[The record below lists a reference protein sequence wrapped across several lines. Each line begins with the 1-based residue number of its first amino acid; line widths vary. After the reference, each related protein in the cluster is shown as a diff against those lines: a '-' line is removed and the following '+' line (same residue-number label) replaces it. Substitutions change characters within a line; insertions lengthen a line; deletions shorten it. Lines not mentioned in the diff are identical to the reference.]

1 MSEAKQIDLPK
12 PRALGHLRTVLSG
25 PAAPKASDDVIDLH
39 QLWGVIR
46 RRANVIAGAT
56 ILGTVLATIFIFQLT
71 PRYTAEATVMLETR
85 KNQMVDF
92 TSLMAGLTGDQ
103 SVVRSEMEI
112 LKSRA
117 LADKVAEKLDI
128 DGWPEF
134 NPALRRPGFFDAL
147 LSPFAWVTNAIRS
160 LTTSS
165 SAAALDNEAR
175 TRDRKAAEVS
185 LLMNRMEITNDGRS
199 YLIKIHAQSTN
210 RNAAALIANTYVDF
224 YLLDQIE
231 AKFDAVK
238 RASGWLNDQLEQL
251 RQKVRDSEHAV
262 EVYKEQNN
270 LTETTKGTT
279 LSEQQMS
286 ELNSQLILA
295 TADRAQKESSLA
307 QIRSGNV
314 ESSAVL
320 NSPLVEKLRADEADL
335 MHKKAELSN
344 RYQPSHPTMVNL
356 QSQIDDI
363 KRKIDEEA
371 NKTIHGL
378 QGDVAAAKAKETSLR
393 DQLNGLQKNANQEGK
408 LDVQLRELQREADA
422 NKLLYENFLTK
433 FKQTSSEED
442 IQQADARLVSSAL
455 PPRIPSFPKKTVL
468 VGFSFL
474 VSLLIGAAAAFIL
487 ERLDNGF
494 RSAEQVEKLLGVSTL
509 GLVPGIVRQELP
521 QDVVV
526 KRPTSQYSEA
536 IRSIRTALR
545 YSDVDNPPKVVL
557 ITSSLSGEG
566 KTVFA
571 TSLAR
576 SVARSGGKA
585 LLVDCDLRR
594 PSVSKVLEVD
604 GEPGMLDVF
613 AEHPDIDA
621 LIRVDEGSG
630 MHYIPS
636 KGGTANPQDLLSS
649 QQMRTFLEKMRAR
662 YDLIVLDAPPVLAV
676 SDPIILSHFVDT
688 TIYLIRWET
697 TPRPIVIGAVKMLRA
712 NGGDIAGVVLSR
724 VNTRKHATYGYGD
737 AGYYYGR
744 YSNYYGYS
752 QTPSA

>member
-12 PRALGHLRTVLSG
+12 PRALGHLRTVLTG
-25 PAAPKASDDVIDLH
+25 PSAPRPTEDVIDLH
-39 QLWGVIR
+39 QLFGVIR
-46 RRANVIAGAT
+46 RRANVILGCVV
-56 ILGTVLATIFIFQLT
+56 LGTVLATVWIFQLT
-71 PRYTAEATVMLETR
+71 PRYTAEATVMLDTR

-92 TSLMAGLTGDQ
+92 TSLMAGLSGDQ

-117 LADKVAEKLDI
+117 LAEKVAEKLKI
-128 DGWPEF
+128 DEWPEY
-134 NPALRRPGFFDAL
+134 NPSLRRPGFFDAL

-175 TRDRKAAEVS
+175 TRDRKAAEVT
-185 LLMNRMEITNDGRS
+185 LLMDRMEITNDGRS

-238 RASGWLNDQLEQL
+238 RATGWLNDQLDQL
-251 RQKVRDSEHAV
+251 RQKVRDSERAV
-262 EVYKEQNN
+262 EVYKDQNN
-270 LTETTKGTT
+270 LTQTTKGTT

-295 TADRAQKESSLA
+295 TADRAQKESNLA
-307 QIRSGNV
+307 QIRSG
-314 ESSAVL
+314 SDSAAVM

-335 MHKKAELSN
+335 RHKKAELSN

-356 QSQIDDI
+356 QSQIEEI
-363 KRKIDEEA
+363 KRKIDDEA
-371 NKTIHGL
+371 GKTVRGL
-378 QGDVAAAKAKETSLR
+378 QGDVNAARAKENSLR
-393 DQLNGLQKNANQEGK
+393 DQLGSLQKNANQEGK
-408 LDVQLRELQREADA
+408 LDVTLRELQREADA
-422 NKLLYENFLTK
+422 NKLLYESFLTR

-474 VSLLIGAAAAFIL
+474 VSLLVGAAAAFIL

-509 GLVPGIVRQELP
+509 GLVPGVVRQELP

-571 TSLAR
+571 GSLAR
-576 SVARSGGKA
+576 SVARSGGKS

-594 PSVSKVLEVD
+594 PSVAKLLGVN

-613 AEHPDIDA
+613 AENANIDA
-621 LIRVDEGSG
+621 LIRVDEESG

-649 QQMRTFLEKMRAR
+649 QQMRSFLERMRAR

-688 TIYLIRWET
+688 TIYLVRWET
-697 TPRPIVIGAVKMLRA
+697 TPRPIVTGAVRMLRS

-724 VNTRKHATYGYGD
+724 VNARKHATYGYGD
-737 AGYYYGR
+737 NGYYYGR
-744 YSNYYGYS
+744 YSNYYGYHEA
-752 QTPSA
+752 T

>member
-12 PRALGHLRTVLSG
+12 PRALGHLRTVLTG
-25 PAAPKASDDVIDLH
+25 AAPRPSEDVIDLH
-39 QLWGVIR
+39 QLFGVIR
-46 RRANVIAGAT
+46 RRASVILGCV
-56 ILGTVLATIFIFQLT
+56 ILGTVLATVWIFQLT
-71 PRYTAEATVMLETR
+71 PRYTAEATVMLDTR

-92 TSLMAGLTGDQ
+92 TSLMAGLSGDQ

-117 LADKVAEKLDI
+117 LADKVAEKLNI
-128 DGWPEF
+128 DSWPEY
-134 NPALRRPGFFDAL
+134 NPALRQPGFFDAL
-147 LSPFAWVTNAIRS
+147 TSPIAWVTSALRS

-175 TRDRKAAEVS
+175 TRDRKAAEVT
-185 LLMNRMEITNDGRS
+185 LLMDRMEITNDGRS

-238 RASGWLNDQLEQL
+238 RASGWLNDQLDSL

-270 LTETTKGTT
+270 LSETTKGTS
-279 LSEQQMS
+279 LSEQQLS

-307 QIRSGNV
+307 QIRSGNT

-335 MHKKAELSN
+335 LHKKAELSN

-356 QSQIDDI
+356 QSQIEEI
-363 KRKIDEEA
+363 KRKIDDEA
-371 NKTIHGL
+371 GKTIRGL
-378 QGDVAAAKAKETSLR
+378 QGDVNAARAKENSLR
-393 DQLNGLQKNANQEGK
+393 EQLGSIQKNANQEGK
-408 LDVQLRELQREADA
+408 LDVTLRELQREADA

-474 VSLLIGAAAAFIL
+474 VSLLVGAAAAFLL

-494 RSAEQVEKLLGVSTL
+494 RSADQVEKLLGVSTL
-509 GLVPGIVRQELP
+509 GLVPGVVRQELP

-557 ITSSLSGEG
+557 ITSSLAGEG

-571 TSLAR
+571 GSLAR
-576 SVARSGGKA
+576 SVARSGGKS

-594 PSVSKVLEVD
+594 PSVAKLLGVS

-613 AEHPDIDA
+613 AENANIDS
-621 LIRVDEGSG
+621 LIRVDEDSG

-649 QQMRTFLEKMRAR
+649 QQMRSFLERMRAR

-688 TIYLIRWET
+688 TIYLVRWET
-697 TPRPIVIGAVKMLRA
+697 TPRPIVTGAVRMLRA
-712 NGGDIAGVVLSR
+712 NGGEIAGVVLSR
-724 VNTRKHATYGYGD
+724 VNARKHATYGYGD
-737 AGYYYGR
+737 NGYYYGR
-744 YSNYYGYS
+744 YSNYYGYHQS
-752 QTPSA
+752 T

>member
-12 PRALGHLRTVLSG
+12 PRALGHLRTVLTG
-25 PAAPKASDDVIDLH
+25 AAPRPTEDVIDLH
-39 QLWGVIR
+39 QLFGVIR
-46 RRANVIAGAT
+46 RRANVILGCMV
-56 ILGTVLATIFIFQLT
+56 LGTVLATVWIFQLT
-71 PRYTAEATVMLETR
+71 PRYTAEATVMLDTR

-92 TSLMAGLTGDQ
+92 TSLMAGLSGDQ

-117 LADKVAEKLDI
+117 LADKVAEKLNMDT
-128 DGWPEF
+128 WPEY
-134 NPALRRPGFFDAL
+134 NPSLRQPGFFDAL
-147 LSPFAWVTNAIRS
+147 LSPISWVTNAIRS

-165 SAAALDNEAR
+165 SAAALDAEAR
-175 TRDRKAAEVS
+175 TRDRKAAEVT
-185 LLMNRMEITNDGRS
+185 LLMDRMEITNDGRS

-238 RASGWLNDQLEQL
+238 RATGWLNDQLDTL
-251 RQKVRDSEHAV
+251 RDKVRDSERAV
-262 EVYKEQNN
+262 EVYKDQNN
-270 LTETTKGTT
+270 LTQTTKGTT

-307 QIRSGNV
+307 QIRSGNN

-356 QSQIDDI
+356 QSQIEEI
-363 KRKIDEEA
+363 KRKIDDEA
-371 NKTIHGL
+371 GKTVRGL
-378 QGDVAAAKAKETSLR
+378 QGDVNAARAKENSLR
-393 DQLNGLQKNANQEGK
+393 EQLGSIQKSANQEGK

-468 VGFSFL
+468 VGLAFL
-474 VSLLIGAAAAFIL
+474 VSLLVGAAAAFIL

-509 GLVPGIVRQELP
+509 GLVPGVVRQELP

-526 KRPTSQYSEA
+526 KRPTSQYSES

-557 ITSSLSGEG
+557 ITSSLAGEG

-571 TSLAR
+571 GSLAR
-576 SVARSGGKA
+576 SVARSGGKS

-594 PSVSKVLEVD
+594 PSVAKLLGVN

-613 AEHPDIDA
+613 AENANIDA
-621 LIRVDEGSG
+621 LIRIDEDSG

-649 QQMRTFLEKMRAR
+649 QQMRSFLERMRAR

-688 TIYLIRWET
+688 TIYLVRWET
-697 TPRPIVIGAVKMLRA
+697 TPRPIVTGAVKMLRS

-724 VNTRKHATYGYGD
+724 VNARKHATYGYGD
-737 AGYYYGR
+737 NGYYYGR
-744 YSNYYGYS
+744 YSNYYGYHEA
-752 QTPSA
+752 T

>member
-12 PRALGHLRTVLSG
+12 PRGLGHLRTVLTG
-25 PAAPKASDDVIDLH
+25 PSAPKPSEDMIDLH
-39 QLWGVIR
+39 HLWGIIR
-46 RRANVIAGAT
+46 RRANVILGAT

-117 LADKVAEKLDI
+117 LADKVAEKLQI
-128 DGWPEF
+128 DTWPEF
-134 NPALRRPGFFDAL
+134 NPSLRRPGFFEAL
-147 LSPFAWVTNAIRS
+147 LSPLGWVTNAIRS

-238 RASGWLNDQLEQL
+238 RASSWLNDQLDQL
-251 RQKVRDSEHAV
+251 RSKVRDSEHAV
-262 EVYKEQNN
+262 EVYKDQNN
-270 LTETTKGTT
+270 LTQTTKGTT
-279 LSEQQMS
+279 LSEQQLS

-307 QIRSGNV
+307 QIRSGA
-314 ESSAVL
+314 ESAAVM

-335 MHKKAELSN
+335 RHKKAELSN

-363 KRKIDEEA
+363 KHKIDEESS
-371 NKTIHGL
+371 KTVRSL
-378 QGDVAAAKAKETSLR
+378 QGDVAAARAKENSLKE
-393 DQLNGLQKNANQEGK
+393 QLASLQKSTNQEGK

-468 VGFSFL
+468 IGFSFL
-474 VSLLIGAAAAFIL
+474 VSLLVGAAAAFIL

-494 RSAEQVEKLLGVSTL
+494 RNSEQVEKLLGVSTL
-509 GLVPGIVRQELP
+509 GLVPGMIRQELA

-585 LLVDCDLRR
+585 LLIDCDLRR
-594 PSVSKVLEVD
+594 PSVSKLLNVE
-604 GEPGMLDVF
+604 GEPGVLDIF
-613 AEHPDIDA
+613 AENANPDA
-621 LIRVDEGSG
+621 LIRLDEESG
-630 MHYIPS
+630 MHYIPA

-649 QQMRTFLEKMRAR
+649 QQMRGFLERMRSR

-688 TIYLIRWET
+688 TIYLIRWEA
-697 TPRPIVIGAVKMLRA
+697 TPRPIVTGAVKMLRA

-724 VNTRKHATYGYGD
+724 VNSRKHATYGYGD
-737 AGYYYGR
+737 SGYYYGR
-744 YSNYYGYS
+744 YSNYYGES
-752 QTPSA
+752 QSSA

>member
-12 PRALGHLRTVLSG
+12 PRALGNLRSVLTG
-25 PAAPKASDDVIDLH
+25 PSAPRPSEDMIDLH

-46 RRANVIAGAT
+46 RRINVIAGCT

-128 DGWPEF
+128 DNWPEF

-147 LSPFAWVTNAIRS
+147 LSPIGWVTNAIRS

-185 LLMNRMEITNDGRS
+185 LLMSRMEITNDGRS

-210 RNAAALIANTYVDF
+210 RNAAAVIANTYVDF

-251 RQKVRDSEHAV
+251 REKVRDSEHAV
-262 EVYKEQNN
+262 EIYKEQNN
-270 LTETTKGTT
+270 LTQTTKGTT
-279 LSEQQMS
+279 LSEQQLS

-295 TADRAQKESSLA
+295 TADRAQKETSLA
-307 QIRSGNV
+307 QIRSGS
-314 ESSAVL
+314 ESAAVM
-320 NSPLVEKLRADEADL
+320 NSPLVEKLRSDEADL
-335 MHKKAELSN
+335 RHKKAELSN

-363 KRKIDEEA
+363 KRKIDEESS
-371 NKTIHGL
+371 KTVRSL
-378 QGDVAAAKAKETSLR
+378 QGDVSAARAKEASLR
-393 DQLNGLQKNANQEGK
+393 DQLANLQKSTNQEGK

-468 VGFSFL
+468 IGFSFL
-474 VSLLIGAAAAFIL
+474 AALMVGAAAAFIL

-494 RSAEQVEKLLGVSTL
+494 RNAEQVEKLLGVSTL

-545 YSDVDNPPKVVL
+545 YSDVSNPPKVVL

-594 PSVSKVLEVD
+594 PSVSGLLGVSGDPGVLD
-604 GEPGMLDVF
+604 IF
-613 AEHPDIDA
+613 AENANTDA
-621 LIRVDEGSG
+621 LIRIDEESG

-649 QQMRTFLEKMRAR
+649 QQMRGFLERMRSR

-688 TIYLIRWET
+688 TIYLVRWEA
-697 TPRPIVIGAVKMLRA
+697 TPRPIVTGAVKMLRA

-737 AGYYYGR
+737 SGYYYGR

-752 QTPSA
+752 QSSSA

>member
-12 PRALGHLRTVLSG
+12 PRALGHLRTVLTG
-25 PAAPKASDDVIDLH
+25 PSAPRPSEDMIDLH

-46 RRANVIAGAT
+46 RRANVIAGCT
-56 ILGTVLATIFIFQLT
+56 ILGTVLAAIFIFQLT

-128 DGWPEF
+128 DHWPEF

-147 LSPFAWVTNAIRS
+147 LSPFSWVTNAIRS

-165 SAAALDNEAR
+165 SAAALDSEAR
-175 TRDRKAAEVS
+175 NRDRKAAEVG
-185 LLMNRMEITNDGRS
+185 LLMSRMEITNDGRS

-238 RASGWLNDQLEQL
+238 RASGWLNDQLDQL

-262 EVYKEQNN
+262 EVYKDQNN
-270 LTETTKGTT
+270 LTQTTKGTT
-279 LSEQQMS
+279 LSEQQLS

-307 QIRSGNV
+307 QIRSGA
-314 ESSAVL
+314 ESAAVM

-335 MHKKAELSN
+335 RHKKAELAN

-363 KRKIDEEA
+363 KRKIDEESG
-371 NKTIHGL
+371 KTVRSL
-378 QGDVAAAKAKETSLR
+378 QGDVNAARAKENSLK
-393 DQLNGLQKNANQEGK
+393 DQLANLQKSTNQEGK

-468 VGFSFL
+468 IGFSFL
-474 VSLLIGAAAAFIL
+474 ASLLAGAAAAFIL

-494 RSAEQVEKLLGVSTL
+494 RNAEQVEKLLGVSTL

-557 ITSSLSGEG
+557 ITSSLSNEG

-594 PSVSKVLEVD
+594 PSVSTLLGVG
-604 GEPGMLDVF
+604 GEPGVLDIF
-613 AEHPDIDA
+613 AENANQDA
-621 LIRVDEGSG
+621 LIRIDDESG

-649 QQMRTFLEKMRAR
+649 QQMRAFLERMRAR

-688 TIYLIRWET
+688 TIYLVRWET
-697 TPRPIVIGAVKMLRA
+697 TPRPIVTGAVKMLRA

-737 AGYYYGR
+737 NGYYYGR

-752 QTPSA
+752 QSPSA

>member
-12 PRALGHLRTVLSG
+12 PRTLGRLRTVLSNPG
-25 PAAPKASDDVIDLH
+25 PKPSEDMIDLH
-39 QLWGVIR
+39 HLFGVIR
-46 RRANVIAGAT
+46 RRANVILGCVM
-56 ILGTVLATIFIFQLT
+56 LGTVLATVWIFQLT
-71 PRYTAEATVMLETR
+71 PRYTAEATVMLDTR

-92 TSLMAGLTGDQ
+92 TSLMAGLSGDQ

-117 LADKVAEKLDI
+117 LADKVAEKLNI
-128 DGWPEF
+128 DSWPEY
-134 NPALRRPGFFDAL
+134 NSSLRRPGFLDAV
-147 LSPFAWVTNAIRS
+147 LSPLNWLTGALHA

-165 SAAALDNEAR
+165 SAAMLDNEAR
-175 TRDRKAAEVS
+175 TRERKAAEVGQ
-185 LLMNRMEITNDGRS
+185 LMDRMEIVNDGRS
-199 YLIKIHAQSTN
+199 YLIRIHAQSTN
-210 RNAAALIANTYVDF
+210 RDAAALIANTYVDF
-224 YLLDQIE
+224 YLLDQVE

-238 RASGWLNDQLEQL
+238 RASTWLNDQLDTL

-262 EVYKEQNN
+262 ELYKEQNN
-270 LTETTKGTT
+270 LSETKGTS
-279 LSEQQMS
+279 LNDQQLS

-295 TADRAQKESSLA
+295 TADRAQKEASLGQLQS
-307 QIRSGNV
+307 QIRSG
-314 ESSAVL
+314 SIDAAAVL
-320 NSPLVEKLRADEADL
+320 NSPLVEKLRSDEAEL
-335 MHKKAELSN
+335 MHKKAELAN

-356 QSQIDDI
+356 QSQIEEI

-371 NKTIHGL
+371 SKTVRGL
-378 QGDVAAAKAKETSLR
+378 QGDVGAARAKENSLKE
-393 DQLNGLQKNANQEGK
+393 QLAGIQKNANQEGK
-408 LDVQLRELQREADA
+408 LDVSLRELQREADA
-422 NKLLYENFLTK
+422 NKLLYESFLTK
-433 FKQTSSEED
+433 FKQTTSEED

-455 PPRIPSFPKKTVL
+455 PPHLPSFPKKSVL

-474 VSLLIGAAAAFIL
+474 VSLLVGAAAAFIL

-494 RSAEQVEKLLGVSTL
+494 RGADQIEKLLNVPTL
-509 GLVPGIVRQELP
+509 GLVPGVVRQELP

-557 ITSSLSGEG
+557 ITSSLAGEG

-571 TSLAR
+571 GSLAR
-576 SVARSGGKA
+576 SVARSGGKS

-594 PSVSKVLEVD
+594 PSVAKLLGVS
-604 GEPGMLDVF
+604 GEPGMLDIF
-613 AEHPDIDA
+613 AENANIDSI
-621 LIRVDEGSG
+621 IRIDEASG

-649 QQMRTFLEKMRAR
+649 QQMRAFLERMRTR

-697 TPRPIVIGAVKMLRA
+697 TPRPIVTGAVRMLRA

-724 VNTRKHATYGYGD
+724 VNARKHATYGYGD
-737 AGYYYGR
+737 NGYYYGR
-744 YSNYYGYS
+744 YSNYYGYHQS
-752 QTPSA
+752 S

>member
-12 PRALGHLRTVLSG
+12 PRALGHLRTVLTG
-25 PAAPKASDDVIDLH
+25 PSAPKPSEDMIDLH
-39 QLWGVIR
+39 HLWGIIR
-46 RRANVIAGAT
+46 RRANVILGAT

-128 DGWPEF
+128 DTWPEF
-134 NPALRRPGFFDAL
+134 NPALRKPGFFEAL
-147 LSPFAWVTNAIRS
+147 FSPFTWAVNALRS

-165 SAAALDNEAR
+165 SAAALNNEAR

-238 RASGWLNDQLEQL
+238 RASTWLNDQLDTL

-270 LTETTKGTT
+270 LTEIAKGTT

-295 TADRAQKESSLA
+295 TADRAQKESNLA
-307 QIRSGNV
+307 QIRSG
-314 ESSAVL
+314 SYDSAAVL
-320 NSPLVEKLRADEADL
+320 NSPLVEKLRSDEADL

-371 NKTIHGL
+371 SKTVRGL
-378 QGDVAAAKAKETSLR
+378 QNDVAAARAKENSLR
-393 DQLNGLQKNANQEGK
+393 EQLNNLQKSANKEGK
-408 LDVQLRELQREADA
+408 ADVQLRELQREADA

-468 VGFSFL
+468 IGFSFL

-494 RSAEQVEKLLGVSTL
+494 RNAEQLEKLLGVSTL

-576 SVARSGGKA
+576 SVARSGGRA

-594 PSVSKVLEVD
+594 PSVSKLLNVEGDPGVLD
-604 GEPGMLDVF
+604 IF
-613 AEHPDIDA
+613 AENANIDA
-621 LIRVDEGSG
+621 LIRLDEESG

-649 QQMRTFLEKMRAR
+649 QQMRAFLERMRSR

-688 TIYLIRWET
+688 TIYLVRWEA
-697 TPRPIVIGAVKMLRA
+697 TPRPIVTGAVKMLRA

-737 AGYYYGR
+737 NGYYYGR

-752 QTPSA
+752 QPSA

>member
-12 PRALGHLRTVLSG
+12 PRALGHLRTVLTG
-25 PAAPKASDDVIDLH
+25 AAPRPSEDVIDLH
-39 QLWGVIR
+39 QLFGVIR
-46 RRANVIAGAT
+46 RRANVILGCVV
-56 ILGTVLATIFIFQLT
+56 LGTVLATVWIFQLT
-71 PRYTAEATVMLETR
+71 PRYTAEATVMLDTR

-92 TSLMAGLTGDQ
+92 TSLMAGLSGDQ

-117 LADKVAEKLDI
+117 LADKVAEKLNMDS
-128 DGWPEF
+128 WPEY
-134 NPALRRPGFFDAL
+134 NPALRQPGFFDAL

-175 TRDRKAAEVS
+175 TRDRKAAEVT
-185 LLMNRMEITNDGRS
+185 LLMDRMEITNDGRS

-238 RASGWLNDQLEQL
+238 RATGWLNDQLDTL
-251 RQKVRDSEHAV
+251 RDKVRDSERAV
-262 EVYKEQNN
+262 EVYKDQNN
-270 LTETTKGTT
+270 LTQTTKGTT

-295 TADRAQKESSLA
+295 TADRAQKESNLA
-307 QIRSGNV
+307 QIRSGNN

-320 NSPLVEKLRADEADL
+320 NSPLVEKLRTDEADL

-356 QSQIDDI
+356 QSQIEEI
-363 KRKIDEEA
+363 KRKIDDEA
-371 NKTIHGL
+371 GKTVRGL
-378 QGDVAAAKAKETSLR
+378 QGDVNAARAKENSLR
-393 DQLNGLQKNANQEGK
+393 EQLGSIQKSANQEGK

-433 FKQTSSEED
+433 SKQTSSEED

-474 VSLLIGAAAAFIL
+474 LSLLVGAGAAFIL

-509 GLVPGIVRQELP
+509 GLVPGVVRQELP

-526 KRPTSQYSEA
+526 KRPTSQYSES

-557 ITSSLSGEG
+557 ITSSLAGEG

-571 TSLAR
+571 GSLAR
-576 SVARSGGKA
+576 SVARSGGKS

-594 PSVSKVLEVD
+594 PSVAKLLGVN

-613 AEHPDIDA
+613 AENANIDA
-621 LIRVDEGSG
+621 LIRVDEDSG

-649 QQMRTFLEKMRAR
+649 QQMRSFLERMRAR

-688 TIYLIRWET
+688 TIYLVRWET
-697 TPRPIVIGAVKMLRA
+697 TPRQIVTGAVRMLRS

-724 VNTRKHATYGYGD
+724 VNARKHATYGYGD
-737 AGYYYGR
+737 NGYYYGR
-744 YSNYYGYS
+744 YSNYYGYHEA
-752 QTPSA
+752 T

>member
-12 PRALGHLRTVLSG
+12 PRALGNLRTVLGSVAPR
-25 PAAPKASDDVIDLH
+25 PAEDVIDLH
-39 QLWGVIR
+39 QIFGIIR
-46 RRANVIAGAT
+46 RRANVILGC
-56 ILGTVLATIFIFQLT
+56 IVIGTVLATVWIFQLT
-71 PRYTAEATVMLETR
+71 PRYTAEATVMLDTR

-92 TSLMAGLTGDQ
+92 TSLMAGLSGDQ

-112 LKSRA
+112 LKSRS
-117 LADKVAEKLDI
+117 LADKVAEKLEI
-128 DGWPEF
+128 DGWPEY
-134 NPALRRPGFFDAL
+134 NPLLRRPGFFDAL
-147 LSPFAWVTNAIRS
+147 LSPVNWLIGAVRS

-165 SAAALDNEAR
+165 SAAALDNEVR
-175 TRDRKAAEVS
+175 NRDRKAAEVN
-185 LLMNRMEITNDGRS
+185 LLMNRMEISNDGRS

-224 YLLDQIE
+224 YLLDQVE

-238 RASGWLNDQLEQL
+238 RASGWLNDQLDTL

-270 LTETTKGTT
+270 LTQNTKGTT
-279 LSEQQMS
+279 LSEQQLS

-295 TADRAQKESSLA
+295 AADRAAKESSLGQLQS
-307 QIRSGNV
+307 QIRSGSINAA
-314 ESSAVL
+314 AVL
-320 NSPLVEKLRADEADL
+320 NSPLVEKLRSDEAEL
-335 MHKKAELSN
+335 MHKKAELAN

-356 QSQIDDI
+356 QSQIEEI
-363 KRKIDEEA
+363 KHKIDEEA
-371 NKTIHGL
+371 SKTVRGL
-378 QGDVAAAKAKETSLR
+378 QGDVSAARAKENSLKE
-393 DQLNGLQKNANQEGK
+393 QLGSIQKNANQEGK
-408 LDVQLRELQREADA
+408 LDVQLRELQRDADA

-474 VSLLIGAAAAFIL
+474 ASLLVGAAAAFLL

-494 RSAEQVEKLLGVSTL
+494 RNSEQVEKLLGVATL
-509 GLVPGIVRQELP
+509 GLVPGVVRQELP

-557 ITSSLSGEG
+557 ITSSLAGEG

-571 TSLAR
+571 GSLAR
-576 SVARSGGKA
+576 SVARSGGKS

-594 PSVSKVLEVD
+594 PSVAKLLGVN
-604 GEPGMLDVF
+604 GEPGMLDIF
-613 AEHPDIDA
+613 AENANIDA
-621 LIRVDEGSG
+621 LIRVDEDSG

-649 QQMRTFLEKMRAR
+649 QQMRTFLERMSER

-676 SDPIILSHFVDT
+676 SDPIILSHFADT
-688 TIYLIRWET
+688 TIYLVRWET
-697 TPRPIVIGAVKMLRA
+697 TPRPIVTGAMKLLRS
-712 NGGDIAGVVLSR
+712 NGGVVAGVVLSR
-724 VNTRKHATYGYGD
+724 VNARKHATYGYGD
-737 AGYYYGR
+737 NGYYYGR
-744 YSNYYGYS
+744 YSNYYGYHQS
-752 QTPSA
+752 

>member
-128 DGWPEF
+128 DSWPEF
-134 NPALRRPGFFDAL
+134 NPALRRPGFFEAL

-270 LTETTKGTT
+270 LTQTTKGTT

-314 ESSAVL
+314 ESAAVL

-371 NKTIHGL
+371 NKTIRGL
-378 QGDVAAAKAKETSLR
+378 QGDVAAARAKETSLR

-494 RSAEQVEKLLGVSTL
+494 RSGEQVEKLLGVSTL

-594 PSVSKVLEVD
+594 PSVAKVLEVE

-697 TPRPIVIGAVKMLRA
+697 TPRPIVVGAVKMLRA

-752 QTPSA
+752 QSPSA

>member
-12 PRALGHLRTVLSG
+12 PRALGHLRTVLTG
-25 PAAPKASDDVIDLH
+25 AMPKPSEDVIDLH
-39 QLWGVIR
+39 QLFGVIR
-46 RRANVIAGAT
+46 RRANVILGCVV
-56 ILGTVLATIFIFQLT
+56 LGTVLATVWIFQLT
-71 PRYTAEATVMLETR
+71 PRYTAEATVMLDTR

-92 TSLMAGLTGDQ
+92 TSLMAGLSGDQ

-117 LADKVAEKLDI
+117 LADKVAEKLNMDS
-128 DGWPEF
+128 WPEY
-134 NPALRRPGFFDAL
+134 NPLLRRPGFLDAL
-147 LSPFAWVTNAIRS
+147 MSPIAWVTNALRS

-175 TRDRKAAEVS
+175 TRDRKAAEVT
-185 LLMNRMEITNDGRS
+185 LLMDRMEITNDGRS

-238 RASGWLNDQLEQL
+238 RATGWLNDQLDTL
-251 RQKVRDSEHAV
+251 RDKVRDSERAV

-270 LTETTKGTT
+270 LTQTTKGTT

-295 TADRAQKESSLA
+295 TADRAQKETNLA
-307 QIRSGNV
+307 QIRSGNN

-356 QSQIDDI
+356 QSQIEEI
-363 KRKIDEEA
+363 KRKIDDEA
-371 NKTIHGL
+371 GKTVRGL
-378 QGDVAAAKAKETSLR
+378 QGDVNAARAKENSLR
-393 DQLNGLQKNANQEGK
+393 EQLGSIQKSANQEGK

-422 NKLLYENFLTK
+422 NKLLYESFLTK
-433 FKQTSSEED
+433 SKQTTSEED

-468 VGFSFL
+468 VGFAFV

-494 RSAEQVEKLLGVSTL
+494 RSAEQIEKLLGVSTL
-509 GLVPGIVRQELP
+509 GLVPGVVRQELP

-526 KRPTSQYSEA
+526 KRPTSQYSES

-557 ITSSLSGEG
+557 ITSSLAGEG

-571 TSLAR
+571 GSLAR
-576 SVARSGGKA
+576 SVARSGGKS

-594 PSVSKVLEVD
+594 PSVAKLLGVS

-613 AEHPDIDA
+613 GENANIDA
-621 LIRVDEGSG
+621 LIRVDEDSG

-649 QQMRTFLEKMRAR
+649 QQMRSFLERMRAR

-688 TIYLIRWET
+688 TIYLVRWET
-697 TPRPIVIGAVKMLRA
+697 TPRPIVTGAVRMLRA
-712 NGGDIAGVVLSR
+712 NGGEIAGVVLSR
-724 VNTRKHATYGYGD
+724 VNARKHATYGYGD
-737 AGYYYGR
+737 NGYYYGR
-744 YSNYYGYS
+744 YSNYYGYHEA
-752 QTPSA
+752 T

>member
-12 PRALGHLRTVLSG
+12 PRALGNLRSVLTG
-25 PAAPKASDDVIDLH
+25 PSAPRPSEDMIDLH

-46 RRANVIAGAT
+46 RRINVIAGCT

-128 DGWPEF
+128 DNWPEF

-147 LSPFAWVTNAIRS
+147 LSPIGWVTNAIRS

-185 LLMNRMEITNDGRS
+185 LLMSRMEITNDGRS

-210 RNAAALIANTYVDF
+210 RNAAAVIANTYVDF

-251 RQKVRDSEHAV
+251 REKVRDSEHAV
-262 EVYKEQNN
+262 EIYKEQNN
-270 LTETTKGTT
+270 LTQTTKGTT
-279 LSEQQMS
+279 LSEQQLS

-295 TADRAQKESSLA
+295 TADRAQKETSLA
-307 QIRSGNV
+307 QIRSGS
-314 ESSAVL
+314 ESAAVM
-320 NSPLVEKLRADEADL
+320 NSPLVEKLRSDEADL
-335 MHKKAELSN
+335 RHKKAELSN

-363 KRKIDEEA
+363 KRKIDEESS
-371 NKTIHGL
+371 KTVRSL
-378 QGDVAAAKAKETSLR
+378 QGDVSAARAKEASLR
-393 DQLNGLQKNANQEGK
+393 DQLANLQKSTNQEGK

-468 VGFSFL
+468 IGFSFL
-474 VSLLIGAAAAFIL
+474 AALMVGAAAAFIL

-494 RSAEQVEKLLGVSTL
+494 RNAEQVEKLLGVSTL

-594 PSVSKVLEVD
+594 PSVSGLLGVSGDPGVLD
-604 GEPGMLDVF
+604 IF
-613 AEHPDIDA
+613 AENANTDA
-621 LIRVDEGSG
+621 LIRIDEESG

-649 QQMRTFLEKMRAR
+649 QQMRGFLERMRSR

-688 TIYLIRWET
+688 TIYLVRWEA
-697 TPRPIVIGAVKMLRA
+697 TPRPIVTGAVKMLRA

-737 AGYYYGR
+737 SGYYYGR

-752 QTPSA
+752 QSSSA

>member
-12 PRALGHLRTVLSG
+12 PRALGHLRTVLAG
-25 PAAPKASDDVIDLH
+25 PSAPRSTEDMIDLH
-39 QLWGVIR
+39 HLWGIIR
-46 RRANVIAGAT
+46 RRANVIAGCT

-128 DGWPEF
+128 DNWPEF
-134 NPALRRPGFFDAL
+134 NPALSKPGFFDAL
-147 LSPFAWVTNAIRS
+147 LSPVTWLTGAIRS

-199 YLIKIHAQSTN
+199 YLLKIHAQSTN
-210 RNAAALIANTYVDF
+210 RNTAALIANTYVDF

-238 RASGWLNDQLEQL
+238 RASTWLNDQLEQL

-270 LTETTKGTT
+270 LTQTTKGTT
-279 LSEQQMS
+279 LSEQQLS

-295 TADRAQKESSLA
+295 TAERAQKESSLA
-307 QIRSGNV
+307 QIRSAGF
-314 ESSAVL
+314 ESAAVL

-335 MHKKAELSN
+335 MHKKAELAN

-356 QSQIDDI
+356 QSQIEEI
-363 KRKIDEEA
+363 KRKIEDEA
-371 NKTIHGL
+371 NKTVRSL
-378 QGDVAAAKAKETSLR
+378 QGDVSAARAKESSLKE
-393 DQLNGLQKNANQEGK
+393 QLANLQKNANQEGK

-433 FKQTSSEED
+433 FKQTTSEED

-468 VGFSFL
+468 IGFSFL
-474 VSLLIGAAAAFIL
+474 VSLLVGAAAAFIL

-494 RSAEQVEKLLGVSTL
+494 RSADQVEKLLGVSTL
-509 GLVPGIVRQELP
+509 GLVPGIVRQESA

-576 SVARSGGKA
+576 SVARSGGKS

-594 PSVSKVLEVD
+594 PSVAKLLNVE

-613 AEHPDIDA
+613 AEHPNIDA

-649 QQMRTFLEKMRAR
+649 QQMRAFLERMRSR

-688 TIYLIRWET
+688 TIYLVRWET
-697 TPRPIVIGAVKMLRA
+697 TPRPIVTGAMRMLRA

-737 AGYYYGR
+737 NGYYYGR

-752 QTPSA
+752 QSSSA

>member
-12 PRALGHLRTVLSG
+12 PRALGHLRTVLTG
-25 PAAPKASDDVIDLH
+25 AAPRPSEDVIDLH
-39 QLWGVIR
+39 QLFGVIR
-46 RRANVIAGAT
+46 RRANVILGCVV
-56 ILGTVLATIFIFQLT
+56 LGTVLATVWIFQLT
-71 PRYTAEATVMLETR
+71 PRYTAEATVMLDTR

-92 TSLMAGLTGDQ
+92 TSLMAGLSGDQ

-117 LADKVAEKLDI
+117 LADKVAEKLNMDS
-128 DGWPEF
+128 WPEY
-134 NPALRRPGFFDAL
+134 NPALRQPGFFDAL

-175 TRDRKAAEVS
+175 TRDRKAAEVT
-185 LLMNRMEITNDGRS
+185 LLMDRMEITNDGRS

-238 RASGWLNDQLEQL
+238 RATGWLNDQLDTL
-251 RQKVRDSEHAV
+251 RDKVRDSERAV
-262 EVYKEQNN
+262 EVYKDQNN
-270 LTETTKGTT
+270 LTQTTKGTT

-295 TADRAQKESSLA
+295 TADRAQKESNLA
-307 QIRSGNV
+307 QIRSGNN

-320 NSPLVEKLRADEADL
+320 NSPLVEKLRTDEADL

-356 QSQIDDI
+356 QSQIEEI
-363 KRKIDEEA
+363 KRKIDDEA
-371 NKTIHGL
+371 GKTVRGL
-378 QGDVAAAKAKETSLR
+378 QGDVNAARAKENSLR
-393 DQLNGLQKNANQEGK
+393 EQLGSIQKSANQEGK

-433 FKQTSSEED
+433 SKQTSSEED

-474 VSLLIGAAAAFIL
+474 LSLLVGAGAAFIL

-509 GLVPGIVRQELP
+509 GLVPGVVRQELP

-526 KRPTSQYSEA
+526 KRPTSQYSES

-557 ITSSLSGEG
+557 ITSSLAGEG

-571 TSLAR
+571 GSLAR
-576 SVARSGGKA
+576 SVARSGGKS

-594 PSVSKVLEVD
+594 PSVAKLLGVN

-613 AEHPDIDA
+613 AENANIDA
-621 LIRVDEGSG
+621 LIRVDEDSG

-649 QQMRTFLEKMRAR
+649 QQMRSFLERMRAR

-688 TIYLIRWET
+688 TIYLVRWET
-697 TPRPIVIGAVKMLRA
+697 TPRPIVTGAVRMLRS

-724 VNTRKHATYGYGD
+724 VNARKHATYGYGD
-737 AGYYYGR
+737 NGYYYGR
-744 YSNYYGYS
+744 YSNYYGYHEA
-752 QTPSA
+752 T

>member
-12 PRALGHLRTVLSG
+12 PRALGHLRTLF
-25 PAAPKASDDVIDLH
+25 AAPPAHKPSEDMIDLH
-39 QLWGVIR
+39 HLWGIIR
-46 RRANVIAGAT
+46 RRANVILGAT
-56 ILGTVLATIFIFQLT
+56 ILGTVLAAIFIFQLT

-92 TSLMAGLTGDQ
+92 TSLMAGLSGDQ

-128 DGWPEF
+128 DNWPEF

-147 LSPFAWVTNAIRS
+147 LSPFGWVTNAIRS

-175 TRDRKAAEVS
+175 NRDRKAAEVS

-238 RASGWLNDQLEQL
+238 RASGWLNDQLDQL
-251 RQKVRDSEHAV
+251 REKVRDSEHAV
-262 EVYKEQNN
+262 EVYKDQNN
-270 LTETTKGTT
+270 LTQTTKGTT
-279 LSEQQMS
+279 LSEQQLS

-307 QIRSGNV
+307 QIRSGA
-314 ESSAVL
+314 ESAAVM

-335 MHKKAELSN
+335 RHKKAELSN

-363 KRKIDEEA
+363 KRKIDEESS
-371 NKTIHGL
+371 KTVRSL
-378 QGDVAAAKAKETSLR
+378 QGDVAAARAKENSLKE
-393 DQLNGLQKNANQEGK
+393 QLANLQKSTNQEGK

-468 VGFSFL
+468 IGFSFL

-494 RSAEQVEKLLGVSTL
+494 HNSEQVEKLLGVSTL

-585 LLVDCDLRR
+585 LLLDCDLRR
-594 PSVSKVLEVD
+594 PSVSKLLNVSGDPGVLD
-604 GEPGMLDVF
+604 IF
-613 AEHPDIDA
+613 AENANVDA
-621 LIRVDEGSG
+621 LIRVDDESG

-649 QQMRTFLEKMRAR
+649 QQMRGFLGRMRTR
-662 YDLIVLDAPPVLAV
+662 YDLVVLDAPPVLAV

-688 TIYLIRWET
+688 TIYLVRWEA
-697 TPRPIVIGAVKMLRA
+697 TPRPIVTGDVKMLRA

-737 AGYYYGR
+737 SGYYYGR
-744 YSNYYGYS
+744 YSNYYGERQS
-752 QTPSA
+752 PSA

>member
-12 PRALGHLRTVLSG
+12 PRALGHLRTVLTG
-25 PAAPKASDDVIDLH
+25 PSAPKPSEDMIDLH
-39 QLWGVIR
+39 QLWGIIR
-46 RRANVIAGAT
+46 RRINVIAGCLV
-56 ILGTVLATIFIFQLT
+56 LGTVLATIFIFQLT
-71 PRYTAEATVMLETR
+71 PRYTAEATVMLDTR

-117 LADKVAEKLDI
+117 LADKVAEKLNI
-128 DGWPEF
+128 DSWPEF
-134 NPALRRPGFFDAL
+134 NPSLRRPGFFDAL
-147 LSPFAWVTNAIRS
+147 LSPFSWVTNAIRS

-165 SAAALDNEAR
+165 SAAAPDNEAR

-238 RASGWLNDQLEQL
+238 RASGWLNDQLDQL
-251 RQKVRDSEHAV
+251 REKVRDSEHAV
-262 EVYKEQNN
+262 EVYKDQNN
-270 LTETTKGTT
+270 LTQTTKGTT
-279 LSEQQMS
+279 LSEQQLS

-295 TADRAQKESSLA
+295 TADRAQKESGLA
-307 QIRSGNV
+307 QARTGGDST
-314 ESSAVL
+314 AVN
-320 NSPLVEKLRADEADL
+320 NSPLVEKLRANEADL
-335 MHKKAELSN
+335 RHKKAELSN

-363 KRKIDEEA
+363 KRKIDEESS
-371 NKTIHGL
+371 KTVRSL
-378 QGDVAAAKAKETSLR
+378 QGDVAAARAKESSLR
-393 DQLNGLQKNANQEGK
+393 DQLANLQKSTNQEGK
-408 LDVQLRELQREADA
+408 LDVQMRELQREADA

-468 VGFSFL
+468 IGFSL
-474 VSLLIGAAAAFIL
+474 LASLLVGAVAAFIL

-494 RSAEQVEKLLGVSTL
+494 RNAEQVEKLLGVSTL

-557 ITSSLSGEG
+557 LT
-566 KTVFA
+566 
-571 TSLAR
+571 
-576 SVARSGGKA
+576 
-585 LLVDCDLRR
+585 
-594 PSVSKVLEVD
+594 
-604 GEPGMLDVF
+604 
-613 AEHPDIDA
+613 
-621 LIRVDEGSG
+621 
-630 MHYIPS
+630 
-636 KGGTANPQDLLSS
+636 
-649 QQMRTFLEKMRAR
+649 
-662 YDLIVLDAPPVLAV
+662 
-676 SDPIILSHFVDT
+676 
-688 TIYLIRWET
+688 
-697 TPRPIVIGAVKMLRA
+697 
-712 NGGDIAGVVLSR
+712 
-724 VNTRKHATYGYGD
+724 
-737 AGYYYGR
+737 
-744 YSNYYGYS
+744 
-752 QTPSA
+752 

>member
-1 MSEAKQIDLPK
+1 MSEAKQIEPPK
-12 PRALGHLRTVLSG
+12 ARPLGHLRTVLTGAMPRPSE
-25 PAAPKASDDVIDLH
+25 DVIDLH
-39 QLWGVIR
+39 HLFGIIR
-46 RRANVIAGAT
+46 RRANVILGCVVV
-56 ILGTVLATIFIFQLT
+56 GTVLATVWIFQLT
-71 PRYTAEATVMLETR
+71 PRYTAEATVMLDTR

-92 TSLMAGLTGDQ
+92 TSLMAGLSGDQ

-117 LADKVAEKLDI
+117 LADKVADKLNMDT
-128 DGWPEF
+128 WPEY
-134 NPALRRPGFFDAL
+134 NPSLRRPGFFDAL
-147 LSPFAWVTNAIRS
+147 LSPVNWVIGAVRS

-175 TRDRKAAEVS
+175 TRDRKAAEVN

-210 RNAAALIANTYVDF
+210 RDTAALIANTYVDF

-238 RASGWLNDQLEQL
+238 RATGWLNDQLDTL
-251 RQKVRDSEHAV
+251 RDKVRDSERAV
-262 EVYKEQNN
+262 EVYKDQNN
-270 LTETTKGTT
+270 LTQTTKGTT

-295 TADRAQKESSLA
+295 TADRAQKETSLA
-307 QIRSGNV
+307 QIRSGNN

-320 NSPLVEKLRADEADL
+320 NSPLVEKLRTDEADL

-356 QSQIDDI
+356 QSQIEEI
-363 KRKIDEEA
+363 KRKIDDEA
-371 NKTIHGL
+371 GKTVRGL
-378 QGDVAAAKAKETSLR
+378 QGDVSAARAKESSLR
-393 DQLNGLQKNANQEGK
+393 EQLNGIQKNANQEGK

-474 VSLLIGAAAAFIL
+474 VSLLVGAAAAFVL

-494 RSAEQVEKLLGVSTL
+494 RSSEQVEKLLGVSTL
-509 GLVPGIVRQELP
+509 GLVPGVVRQELP

-557 ITSSLSGEG
+557 ITSSLAGEG

-571 TSLAR
+571 GSLAR

-594 PSVSKVLEVD
+594 PSVAKLLGVN

-613 AEHPDIDA
+613 AENANIDA
-621 LIRVDEGSG
+621 LIRVDEDSG

-649 QQMRTFLEKMRAR
+649 QQMRSFLERMRAR

-688 TIYLIRWET
+688 TIYLVRWET
-697 TPRPIVIGAVKMLRA
+697 TPRPIVTGAVRMLRA
-712 NGGDIAGVVLSR
+712 NGGEIAGVVLSR
-724 VNTRKHATYGYGD
+724 VNARKHATYGYGD
-737 AGYYYGR
+737 NGYYYGR
-744 YSNYYGYS
+744 YSNYYGYHQS
-752 QTPSA
+752 T

>member
-12 PRALGHLRTVLSG
+12 PRALGHLRTVLTG
-25 PAAPKASDDVIDLH
+25 PSAPKPSEDMIDLH
-39 QLWGVIR
+39 HLWGIIR
-46 RRANVIAGAT
+46 RRANVILGAT
-56 ILGTVLATIFIFQLT
+56 ILGTVLAAIFIFQLT

-117 LADKVAEKLDI
+117 LADKVAEKLEI
-128 DGWPEF
+128 DTWPEF
-134 NPALRRPGFFDAL
+134 NPSLRKPGFFEAL
-147 LSPFAWVTNAIRS
+147 LSPLGWVTNALRS

-210 RNAAALIANTYVDF
+210 RNAAALIANTFVDF

-238 RASGWLNDQLEQL
+238 RATGWLNDQLDQL

-262 EVYKEQNN
+262 EVYKDQNN
-270 LTETTKGTT
+270 LTQTTKGTT
-279 LSEQQMS
+279 LSEQQLS

-307 QIRSGNV
+307 QIRSGA
-314 ESSAVL
+314 ESAAVM

-335 MHKKAELSN
+335 RHKKAELSN

-363 KRKIDEEA
+363 KRKIDEESS
-371 NKTIHGL
+371 KTVRSL
-378 QGDVAAAKAKETSLR
+378 QGDVAAARAKESSLR
-393 DQLNGLQKNANQEGK
+393 DQLANLQKSTNQEGK

-468 VGFSFL
+468 IGFSFL
-474 VSLLIGAAAAFIL
+474 VSLLVGAAAAFIL

-494 RSAEQVEKLLGVSTL
+494 RNSEQVEKLLGVSTL

-521 QDVVV
+521 HDVVV

-594 PSVSKVLEVD
+594 PSVSKLLNVP
-604 GEPGMLDVF
+604 GEPGVLDIF
-613 AEHPDIDA
+613 AENANIDA
-621 LIRVDEGSG
+621 LIRRDEESG

-649 QQMRTFLEKMRAR
+649 QQMRTFLERMRGR

-688 TIYLIRWET
+688 TIYLVRWEA
-697 TPRPIVIGAVKMLRA
+697 TPRPIVTGAVKMLRA
-712 NGGDIAGVVLSR
+712 NGGAIAGVVLSR
-724 VNTRKHATYGYGD
+724 VNSRKHATYGYGD
-737 AGYYYGR
+737 SGYYYGR
-744 YSNYYGYS
+744 YSNYYGES
-752 QTPSA
+752 QSLPST

>member
-1 MSEAKQIDLPK
+1 MSEAKQIEPHK
-12 PRALGHLRTVLSG
+12 ARPLGHLRTVLTGAMPRPSE
-25 PAAPKASDDVIDLH
+25 DVIDLH
-39 QLWGVIR
+39 HLLGIIR
-46 RRANVIAGAT
+46 RRANVILGCV
-56 ILGTVLATIFIFQLT
+56 IVGTVLATVWIFQLT
-71 PRYTAEATVMLETR
+71 PRYTAEATVMLDTR

-92 TSLMAGLTGDQ
+92 TSLMAGLSGDQ

-117 LADKVAEKLDI
+117 LAEKVADRLNI
-128 DGWPEF
+128 DTWPEY
-134 NPALRRPGFFDAL
+134 NPSLRRPGFSDAL
-147 LSPFAWVTNAIRS
+147 LSPVNWLVGAIRG

-175 TRDRKAAEVS
+175 TRDRKAAEVN
-185 LLMNRMEITNDGRS
+185 LLMNRMDITNDGRS

-210 RNAAALIANTYVDF
+210 RDAAALIANTYVDF

-238 RASGWLNDQLEQL
+238 RATGWLNDQLDTL
-251 RQKVRDSEHAV
+251 RDKVRDSERAV

-270 LTETTKGTT
+270 LTQTTKGTT

-295 TADRAQKESSLA
+295 AADRAQKETSLA
-307 QIRSGNV
+307 QIRSGNN

-335 MHKKAELSN
+335 MHKKAELSS

-356 QSQIDDI
+356 QSQIEEI
-363 KRKIDEEA
+363 KRKIDDEA
-371 NKTIHGL
+371 SKTVRGL
-378 QGDVAAAKAKETSLR
+378 QGDVSAARAKENSLR
-393 DQLNGLQKNANQEGK
+393 EQLGSIQKNANQEGK
-408 LDVQLRELQREADA
+408 LDVELRELQREADA

-433 FKQTSSEED
+433 SKQTSSEED

-455 PPRIPSFPKKTVL
+455 PPHIPSFPKKTVL
-468 VGFSFL
+468 VGFAFL
-474 VSLLIGAAAAFIL
+474 ASLVVGAVAAFIL

-494 RSAEQVEKLLGVSTL
+494 RGAEQLEKLLGVSTL
-509 GLVPGIVRQELP
+509 GLVPGVVRQELP

-571 TSLAR
+571 SSLAR
-576 SVARSGGKA
+576 SVARSGGKS

-594 PSVSKVLEVD
+594 PSVAKLLGVSS
-604 GEPGMLDVF
+604 EPGMLDVF
-613 AEHPDIDA
+613 AENANVDG
-621 LIRVDEGSG
+621 LIRVDEDSG

-649 QQMRTFLEKMRAR
+649 QQMRSFLERMRTR

-688 TIYLIRWET
+688 TIYLVRWEV
-697 TPRPIVIGAVKMLRA
+697 TPRPIVIGAVRMLRA
-712 NGGDIAGVVLSR
+712 NGGEIAGVVLSR
-724 VNTRKHATYGYGD
+724 VNARKHATYGYGD
-737 AGYYYGR
+737 NGYYYGR
-744 YSNYYGYS
+744 YSNYYGYHQS
-752 QTPSA
+752 T

>member
-12 PRALGHLRTVLSG
+12 PRALGHLRTVLTG
-25 PAAPKASDDVIDLH
+25 PSAPRPSEDMIDLH

-46 RRANVIAGAT
+46 RRINVIAGAT

-117 LADKVAEKLDI
+117 LADKVAEKLEI
-128 DGWPEF
+128 DTWPEF

-147 LSPFAWVTNAIRS
+147 LSPFSWVTNAIRS

-210 RNAAALIANTYVDF
+210 RNAAAVIANTYVDF

-251 RQKVRDSEHAV
+251 REKVRDSEHAV

-270 LTETTKGTT
+270 LTQTTKGTT
-279 LSEQQMS
+279 LSEQQLS

-295 TADRAQKESSLA
+295 TADRAQKETSLA
-307 QIRSGNV
+307 QIRSGS
-314 ESSAVL
+314 ESAAVM
-320 NSPLVEKLRADEADL
+320 NSPLVEKLRGDEADL
-335 MHKKAELSN
+335 RHKKAELSN

-363 KRKIDEEA
+363 KRKIDEESS
-371 NKTIHGL
+371 KTVRGL
-378 QGDVAAAKAKETSLR
+378 QGEVSAARAKESSLR
-393 DQLNGLQKNANQEGK
+393 DQLASLQKSTNQEGK

-468 VGFSFL
+468 IGFSFL
-474 VSLLIGAAAAFIL
+474 ASLLVGAAAAFIL

-494 RSAEQVEKLLGVSTL
+494 RNAEQVEKLLGVSTL

-594 PSVSKVLEVD
+594 PSVSGLLGVSGDPGVLD
-604 GEPGMLDVF
+604 IF
-613 AEHPDIDA
+613 AENANTDA
-621 LIRVDEGSG
+621 LIRIDEESG

-649 QQMRTFLEKMRAR
+649 QQMRSFLERMRAR

-688 TIYLIRWET
+688 TIYLVRWEA
-697 TPRPIVIGAVKMLRA
+697 TPRPIVTGAVKMLRA

-737 AGYYYGR
+737 SGYYYGR

-752 QTPSA
+752 QSSSA

>member
-12 PRALGHLRTVLSG
+12 PRALGHLRTVLTG
-25 PAAPKASDDVIDLH
+25 PSAPKPSEDMIDLH
-39 QLWGVIR
+39 HLWGIIR
-46 RRANVIAGAT
+46 RRANVILGAT
-56 ILGTVLATIFIFQLT
+56 ILGTVLAAIFIFQLT

-128 DGWPEF
+128 DNWPEF
-134 NPALRRPGFFDAL
+134 NPSLRKPGFFEAL
-147 LSPFAWVTNAIRS
+147 LSPFAWAANAVRS

-165 SAAALDNEAR
+165 SAAALNSEAR

-210 RNAAALIANTYVDF
+210 RDAAALIANTFVDF

-231 AKFDAVK
+231 AKFDEVK
-238 RASGWLNDQLEQL
+238 RATGWLNDQLDQL
-251 RQKVRDSEHAV
+251 REKVRDSEHAV
-262 EVYKEQNN
+262 EVYKDQNN
-270 LTETTKGTT
+270 LTQTTKGTT
-279 LSEQQMS
+279 LSEQQLS

-307 QIRSGNV
+307 QIRSGA
-314 ESSAVL
+314 ESAAVM

-335 MHKKAELSN
+335 RHKKAELSN

-363 KRKIDEEA
+363 KRKIDEESS
-371 NKTIHGL
+371 KTVRSL
-378 QGDVAAAKAKETSLR
+378 QGDVAAARAKETSLR
-393 DQLNGLQKNANQEGK
+393 DQLASLQKSTNQEGR

-433 FKQTSSEED
+433 FKQTSTEED

-468 VGFSFL
+468 IGFSFL

-494 RSAEQVEKLLGVSTL
+494 RNAEQVEKMLGVSTL

-585 LLVDCDLRR
+585 LLIDCDLRR
-594 PSVSKVLEVD
+594 PSISQLLNVD
-604 GEPGMLDVF
+604 GDPGVLDIF
-613 AEHPDIDA
+613 AENANADA
-621 LIRVDEGSG
+621 LIRVDEDSG

-649 QQMRTFLEKMRAR
+649 QQMRAFLERMRAR

-688 TIYLIRWET
+688 TIYLVRWEA
-697 TPRPIVIGAVKMLRA
+697 TPRPIVTGAVKMLRA
-712 NGGDIAGVVLSR
+712 NGGAIAGVVLSR

-737 AGYYYGR
+737 SGYYYGR
-744 YSNYYGYS
+744 YSNYYGAS
-752 QTPSA
+752 QSPST

>member
-12 PRALGHLRTVLSG
+12 PRALGHLRTVLTG
-25 PAAPKASDDVIDLH
+25 PSAPKPPEDMIDLH
-39 QLWGVIR
+39 HLWGMIR
-46 RRANVIAGAT
+46 RRANVILGAT
-56 ILGTVLATIFIFQLT
+56 ILGTVLAAIFIFQLT

-92 TSLMAGLTGDQ
+92 TSLMAGLSGDQ

-128 DGWPEF
+128 DNWPEF

-147 LSPFAWVTNAIRS
+147 LSPFGWVTNAIRS

-175 TRDRKAAEVS
+175 NRDRKAAEVS

-238 RASGWLNDQLEQL
+238 RATGWLNDQLDTL
-251 RQKVRDSEHAV
+251 RGKVRDSEHAV
-262 EVYKEQNN
+262 EVYKDQNN
-270 LTETTKGTT
+270 LTQTTKGTT
-279 LSEQQMS
+279 LSEQQLS

-307 QIRSGNV
+307 QIRTGTYD
-314 ESSAVL
+314 SAAVM
-320 NSPLVEKLRADEADL
+320 NSPLVEKLRTDEADL

-356 QSQIDDI
+356 QSQIDEI
-363 KRKIDEEA
+363 KHKIDEESS
-371 NKTIHGL
+371 KTVRSL
-378 QGDVAAAKAKETSLR
+378 QGDVAAARAKESSLKE
-393 DQLNGLQKNANQEGK
+393 QLANLQKSTNQEGK

-455 PPRIPSFPKKTVL
+455 PPRIPSFPKKAVLIGFSLLASLL
-468 VGFSFL
+468 VGA
-474 VSLLIGAAAAFIL
+474 GAAFIL

-494 RSAEQVEKLLGVSTL
+494 RNAEQVEKLLGVSTL

-571 TSLAR
+571 PSLAR

-594 PSVSKVLEVD
+594 PSVSKLLNVE
-604 GEPGMLDVF
+604 GEPGVLDIF
-613 AEHPDIDA
+613 AEHPNPDA
-621 LIRVDEGSG
+621 LIRVDDESG

-649 QQMRTFLEKMRAR
+649 QQMRGFLGRMRTR
-662 YDLIVLDAPPVLAV
+662 YDLVVLDAPPVLAV

-688 TIYLIRWET
+688 TIYLVRWEA
-697 TPRPIVIGAVKMLRA
+697 TPRPIVTGDVKMLRA

-737 AGYYYGR
+737 SGYYYGR
-744 YSNYYGYS
+744 YSNYYGERQS
-752 QTPSA
+752 PSA

>member
-12 PRALGHLRTVLSG
+12 PRALGHLRTVLTG
-25 PAAPKASDDVIDLH
+25 PSAPKPTEDMIDLH
-39 QLWGVIR
+39 HLWGIIR
-46 RRANVIAGAT
+46 RRANVILGAT

-117 LADKVAEKLDI
+117 LADKVAEKLEMDT
-128 DGWPEF
+128 WPEF
-134 NPALRRPGFFDAL
+134 NPALRKPGFFEAL
-147 LSPFAWVTNAIRS
+147 LSPFGWVTNAIRS

-165 SAAALDNEAR
+165 SAAALNNEAR
-175 TRDRKAAEVS
+175 ARDRKAAEVS

-238 RASGWLNDQLEQL
+238 RATGWLNDQLDTL
-251 RQKVRDSEHAV
+251 RGKVRDSEHAV
-262 EVYKEQNN
+262 EVYKDQNN
-270 LTETTKGTT
+270 LTQTTKGTT
-279 LSEQQMS
+279 LSEQQLS

-307 QIRSGNV
+307 QARSGG
-314 ESSAVL
+314 ESTAVN
-320 NSPLVEKLRADEADL
+320 NSPLVEKLRTDEADL
-335 MHKKAELSN
+335 RHKKAELSN

-363 KRKIDEEA
+363 KRKIDEESS
-371 NKTIHGL
+371 KTVRSL
-378 QGDVAAAKAKETSLR
+378 QGDVAAARAKENSLKE
-393 DQLNGLQKNANQEGK
+393 QLASLQKSNNQEGK

-468 VGFSFL
+468 IGFSFL
-474 VSLLIGAAAAFIL
+474 VSLLVGAAAAFIM

-494 RSAEQVEKLLGVSTL
+494 HNSDQVEKLLGVSTL

-594 PSVSKVLEVD
+594 PSVARLLNVE
-604 GEPGMLDVF
+604 GEPGVLDIF
-613 AEHPDIDA
+613 AENSNPDA
-621 LIRVDEGSG
+621 LIRRDEESG

-649 QQMRTFLEKMRAR
+649 QQMRAFLERMRGR

-688 TIYLIRWET
+688 TIYLVRWET
-697 TPRPIVIGAVKMLRA
+697 TPRPIVTGAVKMLRA
-712 NGGDIAGVVLSR
+712 NGGEIAGVVLSR
-724 VNTRKHATYGYGD
+724 VNSRKHATYGYGD
-737 AGYYYGR
+737 SGYYYGR
-744 YSNYYGYS
+744 YSAYYGES
-752 QTPSA
+752 QSSPPT

>member
-1 MSEAKQIDLPK
+1 M
-12 PRALGHLRTVLSG
+12 
-25 PAAPKASDDVIDLH
+25 IDLH
-39 QLWGVIR
+39 HLWGIIR
-46 RRANVIAGAT
+46 RRANVILGAT

-128 DGWPEF
+128 DSWPEF
-134 NPALRRPGFFDAL
+134 NPSLRRPGFFEAL
-147 LSPFAWVTNAIRS
+147 LSPFSWVTNAIRS

-165 SAAALDNEAR
+165 SAAALNEEAR

-185 LLMNRMEITNDGRS
+185 LLMSRMEITNDGRS

-210 RNAAALIANTYVDF
+210 RNAASLIANTYVDF

-238 RASGWLNDQLEQL
+238 RASGWLNDQLDQL

-270 LTETTKGTT
+270 LTQTTKGTT
-279 LSEQQMS
+279 LSEQQLS

-307 QIRSGNV
+307 QIRSGA
-314 ESSAVL
+314 ESAAVM

-335 MHKKAELSN
+335 RHKKAELSN

-363 KRKIDEEA
+363 KRKIDEESS
-371 NKTIHGL
+371 KTVRSL
-378 QGDVAAAKAKETSLR
+378 QGDVAAARAKESSLKE
-393 DQLNGLQKNANQEGK
+393 QLANLQKSTNQEGK

-468 VGFSFL
+468 IGFSFL

-494 RSAEQVEKLLGVSTL
+494 HNSEQVEKLLGVSTL
-509 GLVPGIVRQELP
+509 GLVPGMVRQELA

-585 LLVDCDLRR
+585 LLIDCDLRR
-594 PSVSKVLEVD
+594 PSVSRLLNVEGDPGVLD
-604 GEPGMLDVF
+604 IF
-613 AEHPDIDA
+613 AENANPDA
-621 LIRVDEGSG
+621 LIRMDGESG
-630 MHYIPS
+630 MHYIPA

-649 QQMRTFLEKMRAR
+649 QQMRAFLERMRTR

-688 TIYLIRWET
+688 TIYLVRWEA
-697 TPRPIVIGAVKMLRA
+697 TPRPIVTGAVKMLRA

-724 VNTRKHATYGYGD
+724 VNARKHATYGYGD
-737 AGYYYGR
+737 NGYYYGR
-744 YSNYYGYS
+744 YSAYYGES
-752 QTPSA
+752 QSQSA